1 MDISV
6 DLLQWLLYGKLFDK
20 KTSEGGIK
28 NENMT
33 DQQKS
38 RRILQ
43 TNFRK
48 FNKRKVQLPFIDK
61 IWCADLVDMQW
72 INKFNK

>member
-1 MDISV
+1 MMDISV

-43 TNFRK
+43 TNY
-48 FNKRKVQLPFIDK
+48 
-61 IWCADLVDMQW
+61 
-72 INKFNK
+72 